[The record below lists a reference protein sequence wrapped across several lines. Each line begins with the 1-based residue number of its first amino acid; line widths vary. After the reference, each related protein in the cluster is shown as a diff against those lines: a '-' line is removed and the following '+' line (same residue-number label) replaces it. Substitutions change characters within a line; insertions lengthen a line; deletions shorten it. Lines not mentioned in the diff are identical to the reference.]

1 MSAPVPLHGET
12 LLVSERVII
21 APSVGVFRHRMVDPS
36 GVVCEGDEIGVVE
49 GPGTSASVRSPFG
62 GTIMGM
68 MVEEGERLRQGQPV
82 AWLRVA

>member
-1 MSAPVPLHGET
+1 MSAPVPLHGES

-21 APSVGVFRHRMVDPS
+21 APAVGVFRPGMVDPS
-36 GVVCEGDEIGVVE
+36 GVVREGDEIGVVE
-49 GPGTSASVRSPFG
+49 GPGTSESVRSPFG

-68 MVEEGERLRQGQPV
+68 LVEEGERLRQGQPV